1 LVGGGEGFA
10 ESVGGQIFGVH
21 GMEGG

>member
-10 ESVGGQIFGVH
+10 EGVGGQIFGVH